1 MQESERFKQLGPNE
15 ILSILEEVGLDPDGR
30 ITALNSYENRVYRI
44 GIHDQSPIVVK
55 FYRPGRWSDETILEE
70 HCFTQELADEE
81 IPVIAPLQDED
92 GETLHHHG
100 LYRFSIYP
108 CVGGRPPELDNP
120 GQLEIMGR
128 YMARI
133 HNLGQ
138 KEDFQHRPHINI
150 ETFAI
155 ESSRYLLAQHF
166 IPMELE
172 YTYET
177 IIEDLLKRLSAAF
190 QRAGQV
196 EIIRL
201 HGDAHAGNILWS
213 EDKPLI
219 MDFDDARMGP
229 TIQDVWMFLSGDR
242 EYMNAR
248 LDDILKGYSQFRS
261 FNASELHLLE
271 AFRTLRIMHYAA
283 WLAMRWDDPAFPR
296 AFPYFNAQR
305 YWEDH
310 ILSLRE
316 QSALL
321 EEPPLQWLPE

>member
-15 ILSILEEVGLDPDGR
+15 ILTILEEVGLEPDGR

-44 GIHDQSPIVVK
+44 GIHDQSPVVVK

-70 HCFTQELADEE
+70 HQFTEELAAEE
-81 IPVIAPLQDED
+81 IPVIAPLSSDE
-92 GETLHHHG
+92 GKTLYHQG
-100 LYRFSIYP
+100 LFRFSIYP

-120 GQLEIMGR
+120 QHLEIMGR

-133 HNLGQ
+133 HNLGE
-138 KEDFQHRPHINI
+138 KEAFKYRPHINI
-150 ETFAI
+150 ETFAVD
-155 ESSRYLLAQHF
+155 SSRYLLEQHF

-172 YTYET
+172 YTYKT
-177 IIEDLLKRLSAAF
+177 IIDDLLKRLANAF
-190 QRAGQV
+190 ERAGEF

-213 EDKPLI
+213 DDKPLI

-229 TIQDVWMFLSGDR
+229 AIQDLWMFLSGDR
-242 EYMNAR
+242 EYMSAR
-248 LDDILKGYSQFRS
+248 LEDFLKGYSQFRS
-261 FNASELHLLE
+261 FNPCELHLLE

-296 AFPYFNAQR
+296 AFPYFNGQR

-321 EEPPLQWLPE
+321 EEPPLQWLP